1 MNWKWRTGILLT
13 LLSAPSLSP
22 AQDASSFALGG
33 ASAAAPNGVFGIKWN
48 PALLALPTG
57 TDTPAGWSFGSG
69 YSIFD
74 TSNSNSPIL
83 RFNNQAAIQSA
94 KDPVLRYQQ
103 IQGLFG
109 VQYSAYAGG
118 ILYDH
123 EINTSESQG
132 ALNFFQNQQ
141 NGTIDSAANQ
151 GQTYNLNYLQTIQ
164 EIQTLVLSYS
174 TPIPLGAFP
183 FVSVGGSLKYN
194 YGTQYEQTS
203 LSGTYT
209 QGSPSSNQYT
219 RTTSNSGLGL
229 SSDLGFYGK
238 ISDGLQLGV
247 MLENLTSS
255 FNWSAQRQTLSL
267 DQTTGQE
274 TVTGTQ
280 NITISAP
287 FPYTTKVGLLASPSN
302 ADILLDV
309 EADFVSHQTHWKFG
323 LERFY
328 PENNLAVRFGT
339 FSDDISGA
347 QLWTFGG
354 GYYSKN
360 LEVDLAFVTRN
371 LPDIENSLALGGS
384 LSASL
389 RF

>member
-1 MNWKWRTGILLT
+1 MNWKRWTGILLT
-13 LLSAPSLSP
+13 LLCAPSLSF
-22 AQDASSFALGG
+22 AQDARSFAVGG
-33 ASAAAPNGVFGIKWN
+33 ASAASPNGVFGMEWN
-48 PALLALPTG
+48 PALLALPLGET
-57 TDTPAGWSFGSG
+57 TPASWSIGSG

-83 RFNNQAAIQSA
+83 RFNSQAAMQSTA
-94 KDPVLRYQQ
+94 DPVLRYQQ
-103 IQGLFG
+103 IQGIFG
-109 VQYSAYAGG
+109 VQYLSYAGG

-123 EINTSESQG
+123 EINTTESQG

-141 NGTIDSAANQ
+141 KGTIASNAGA
-151 GQTYNLNYLQTIQ
+151 TYDLNYLQTTQ
-164 EIQTLVLSYS
+164 EIETLILSYS

-203 LSGTYT
+203 LTGTYT
-209 QGSPSSNQYT
+209 QGSATGYQYT

-229 SSDLGFYGK
+229 STDVGIFGK
-238 ISDGLQLGV
+238 ISDALQLGV

-255 FNWSAQRQTLSL
+255 FNWSAQQQSISL
-267 DQTTGQE
+267 DPNTGQE
-274 TVTGTQ
+274 SAGPVT
-280 NITISAP
+280 NITVSAP
-287 FPYTTKVGLLASPSN
+287 FPYTTKVGLVATPGS

-309 EADFVSHQTHWKFG
+309 EADFVNHQTHWKFG

-328 PENNLAVRFGT
+328 PENNLAIRLGT
-339 FSDDISGA
+339 FNDDVSGN

-360 LEVDLAFVTRN
+360 LEVDLSFVTRSI
-371 LPDIENSLALGGS
+371 PDLQDSIALGGA
-384 LSASL
+384 LSADL